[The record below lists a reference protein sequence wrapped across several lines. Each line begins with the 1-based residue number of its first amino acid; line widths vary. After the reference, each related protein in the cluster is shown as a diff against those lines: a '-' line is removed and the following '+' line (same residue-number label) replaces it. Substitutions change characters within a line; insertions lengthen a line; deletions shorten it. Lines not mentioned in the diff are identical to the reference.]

1 MESNLKPLVFFG
13 APYNAKQID
22 EIAIKMKKHF
32 DSFLFFI
39 YSRPDFN
46 IQVFYHENIKEAD
59 ITEIVKAI
67 TEKPK

>member
-13 APYNAKQID
+13 APYNSQQID
-22 EIAIKMKKHF
+22 EIAINMKKHF

-39 YSRPDFN
+39 YRRPDFN

-67 TEKPK
+67 TETK